1 MASKTYLSQLNI
13 QMVGALDTVPTGFVG
28 LSAKSDG
35 LYLRRSGFSEQR
47 LLTNS
52 DIGVNVAAFNHT
64 HPGNTYTSWY
74 LFDGIDNSAEIT
86 SGKFVC
92 IAAGSGLTASM
103 PVLNGNI
110 ASTTISHA
118 AYTAINPT
126 LSGAIVPASIVV
138 DALGHTTAI
147 TTRTLTL
154 ANLGYTGTMNANTWA
169 AFSMLKDGV
178 TQFNVGAGGYVHFV
192 SGAGVSITSVPAS
205 CRYDFLLSTAT
216 GVLTGYT
223 AGSTGVVA
231 ATDTLNVAFSKLQYQ
246 STNNAI
252 QIQVDG
258 ANQFTIKPGEL
269 INFAK
274 VAGSIPLINI
284 TPNVAARRLDF
295 WIDSSAGGVPAS
307 PCVGYVA
314 GSTGVVAATDSINTA
329 LSKLQYQVSNVSGS
343 LSGGS
348 ATKVMIW
355 ANATTAT
362 YDSYLYYVSGT
373 QTLYSTVGNFS
384 SLVQTARILST
395 ATANTTATCLD
406 LSRVDTSTYNAF
418 LSITGQSSADK
429 LKNISSI
436 TTGFTLAG
444 YFKVIVAGAYK
455 WIPYYT

>member
-35 LYLRRSGFSEQR
+35 LYMRRSGFAEQR

-64 HPGNTYTSWY
+64 HPGNTFTSWY

-86 SGKFVC
+86 SGIFVC

-103 PVLNGNI
+103 PALNGNI

-126 LSGAIVPASIVV
+126 LSGATVPASIVV

-154 ANLGYTGTMNANTWA
+154 ANLGYTGTTNANTWA

-246 STNNAI
+246 
-252 QIQVDG
+252 
-258 ANQFTIKPGEL
+258 
-269 INFAK
+269 
-274 VAGSIPLINI
+274 
-284 TPNVAARRLDF
+284 
-295 WIDSSAGGVPAS
+295 
-307 PCVGYVA
+307 
-314 GSTGVVAATDSINTA
+314 
-329 LSKLQYQVSNVSGS
+329 VSNVSGS

-355 ANATTAT
+355 ASATTAT

-384 SLVQTARILST
+384 SLVQTARIQST

-418 LSITGQSSADK
+418 LSVTGQSSADK